1 MLSIKA
7 PLETVLKPDFLHTNE
22 SFYERISGNYRQ
34 MGQTV
39 NREDLIHVVTQPP
52 EVFLMGN
59 DMPQTIGQT
68 DIRNTQ
74 IQKVEVLNQL
84 INRIMIAA
92 DGHLTYQ
99 DEVYITNALHKFGVQ
114 NHQAFMQQVYKLTQ
128 DTKNTNRLL
137 ASYQTN
143 INRLSELVYQF
154 ATTRRDEQ
162 RTEIANVEN
171 EILHLHEEV
180 SRRWQAGDLYRM
192 QQSFRQSSEG
202 RTTISREM
210 FQMAEQIRLS
220 QQLRL
225 QELRETARGEFVPLV
240 YHHENIFEGAQEE
253 SLPLSEERIE
263 QKIASAVLLSLVDN
277 LYQSVYEQVD
287 HALENW
293 YHTEYAFYEAGA
305 NVFARMEGNT
315 SLRQLFY
322 EQSALSV
329 AQQNANST
337 ELAMIEE
344 LVQLTE
350 ENNYLLQETNEGEH
364 FSPAEI
370 SYLSQSEETEETTE
384 NLLEKNTYEQQ
395 VYQQNIQ
402 NERRQREYLSNLQ
415 RIVEGFRAPAGE
427 DAGERT
433 KQETL
438 FALEHPEAFR
448 RQYAEEAR
456 EEEDRREAAMEETLQ
471 TMSQPQRQ
479 LAELVREYIA
489 SPAPY
494 LGGNMVREEDLL
506 LLHYDSLSESEKTY
520 VLESERENSRDYET
534 LLHHVRERIGIREGE
549 SAAPRESVTSDGTVP
564 PQSEETLILTHRQ
577 EIDERQEEERT
588 LSESERELIRTG
600 AVSRVIEEIRR
611 EPVVRRTESET
622 GVPESLHLVHHTAQN
637 TVDEETIEELRET
650 LRRQENTTS
659 LATEA
664 TERIENIER
673 RIVREENRKVITTQ
687 SEEEIAQMVGKSLR
701 GQIDEITGKVYGR
714 IERQLNSE
722 RRRRGL

>member
-1 MLSIKA
+1 MENL
-7 PLETVLKPDFLHTNE
+7 
-22 SFYERISGNYRQ
+22 
-34 MGQTV
+34 
-39 NREDLIHVVTQPP
+39 
-52 EVFLMGN
+52 
-59 DMPQTIGQT
+59 
-68 DIRNTQ
+68 
-74 IQKVEVLNQL
+74 
-84 INRIMIAA
+84 
-92 DGHLTYQ
+92 
-99 DEVYITNALHKFGVQ
+99 
-114 NHQAFMQQVYKLTQ
+114 
-128 DTKNTNRLL
+128 
-137 ASYQTN
+137 YQTN

-415 RIVEGFRAPAGE
+415 RIVEGFRAPTGE